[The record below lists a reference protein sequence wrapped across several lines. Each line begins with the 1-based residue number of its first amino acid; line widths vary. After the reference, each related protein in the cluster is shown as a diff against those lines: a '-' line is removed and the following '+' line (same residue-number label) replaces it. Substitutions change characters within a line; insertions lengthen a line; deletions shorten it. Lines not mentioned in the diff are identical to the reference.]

1 MLTEWWFLPL
11 VRESSQYVC
20 AAVLTISRNECYW
33 WLPHVRWPL
42 LYPPYHQSLQYHDR
56 HNLWWPQPDF
66 SWCPIFVCRNV
77 IAIFSCSIGP
87 LDTVHQLVLRLY
99 NNFLA
104 IWPAIGSDNLC
115 ISSKVYDII
124 QYLIN
129 KFFHSLPDWIFCFYN
144 LVSCVF
150 LNLEPLRGD
159 WLAGYFVSG
168 SPVVI
173 AQRFGMEY
181 LPFSSSFSQWVRGS
195 SIGRTVRLVE
205 YCNFLL
211 A

>member
-1 MLTEWWFLPL
+1 MVVSTTCTRIFTVCLRCCPHNFKEWMLLVASSCLLASFMSALSPELP
-11 VRESSQYVC
+11 
-20 AAVLTISRNECYW
+20 IS
-33 WLPHVRWPL
+33 WPA
-42 LYPPYHQSLQYHDR
+42 QSLMTSAWFPPVSY
-56 HNLWWPQPDF
+56 
-66 SWCPIFVCRNV
+66 FVRRIV